1 MYGGYHEISKGAYP
15 RFGLEGWTEEGWPRH
30 PPSFTPWKLACVWP
44 PQARKHAC
52 GARNGGR
59 RQQGE
64 GGAHTCLHVLIPFSF
79 WGLPRL
85 PTPSPPPVTRPT
97 LSPLLLACLRYSSG
111 RANLASFTY
120 AAAAFPPG
128 PMPFSP
134 STLDTSRDLNS
145 FYFPYISRSTTPS
158 CCHPPASSTSLPTA
172 SLHPAPPLVGPRTT
186 LRPRTEAS
194 SDVTFIPPVPFL
206 PPTLS
211 PPSSCGSFELY
222 SLSDIVTNV
231 RPICGGC
238 VRFPPSHPPD
248 TRGRLGDE
256 CLGSREDPLDRGRIP
271 EVKREGSVESSSG
284 GSA

>member
-1 MYGGYHEISKGAYP
+1 MPP
-15 RFGLEGWTEEGWPRH
+15 RIDSIL
-30 PPSFTPWKLACVWP
+30 
-44 PQARKHAC
+44 
-52 GARNGGR
+52 
-59 RQQGE
+59 
-64 GGAHTCLHVLIPFSF
+64 VL
-79 WGLPRL
+79 G
-85 PTPSPPPVTRPT
+85 TPSPSNPLPPPPVTRPT

-271 EVKREGSVESSSG
+271 EVKREGSVGVVERRIRVSLIVIRRDLLTPAAPG
-284 GSA
+284 FDGALVARNHYPP